1 MWVNGQD
8 ATRCHHAIHGLVAGK
23 DLVVIGF
30 RGALRLL
37 LACSVLAGLVT
48 VLAAAPAQGATT
60 PTTVPGTPPPATMIS
75 ATTAAFG
82 KMLVVGN
89 GTYAGYTLYIITSDR
104 PPTYGCTTTAV
115 TVVGMPIACTGGPT
129 TEWPALTTTGPPV
142 AGPGVSQKLLGTV
155 QRAGIGEQVTYAGH
169 PLYLFEMSPFM
180 ITGEEFDE
188 PGLPPWHG
196 VWYLV
201 TPTGQPLA
209 WPGMLTTLQMGKKA
223 VVAELMDTLAGWQVF
238 PLYSHSGDSE
248 SVSNCTGKCSVV
260 WPPDLSSGAPGLVG
274 SSLSSS
280 KVGKMT
286 RSDGTVQ
293 LTYDGKPLYFYSA
306 EGVTVKAGKFTA
318 TGSGQ
323 GHKAP
328 APAKGTFSL
337 VTP

>member
-1 MWVNGQD
+1 MV
-8 ATRCHHAIHGLVAGK
+8 
-23 DLVVIGF
+23 
-30 RGALRLL
+30 
-37 LACSVLAGLVT
+37 
-48 VLAAAPAQGATT
+48 
-60 PTTVPGTPPPATMIS
+60 S
-75 ATTAAFG
+75 ASSAAFG

-104 PPTYGCTTTAV
+104 PPTYGCTTKTV

-142 AGPGVSQKLLGTV
+142 AGSGVRQRLLGTV
-155 QRAGIGEQVTYAGH
+155 ERAGIGEQVTYAGH

-180 ITGEEFDE
+180 ITGEGFDE

-196 VWYLV
+196 LWYLV
-201 TPTGQPLA
+201 TPTGRALA
-209 WPGMLTTLQMGKKA
+209 WPGMLTTLQIGKKS
-223 VVAELMDTLAGWQVF
+223 VVAELMETLAGWQVF
-238 PLYSHSGDSE
+238 PLYSHNGDSA
-248 SVSNCTGKCSVV
+248 SKSTCTGQCGVI
-260 WPPDLSSGAPGLVG
+260 WPPALSSGAPGLVG

-306 EGVTVKAGKFTA
+306 EDITVQAGKFAA

-323 GHKAP
+323 GRKAP
-328 APAKGTFSL
+328 TPAKGTFSL
-337 VTP
+337 VKP

>member
-37 LACSVLAGLVT
+37 LACSVLAGLT

-60 PTTVPGTPPPATMIS
+60 TTTAPGTPPPATMIS

-196 VWYLV
+196 LWYLV
-201 TPTGQPLA
+201 TPTGRPLA
-209 WPGMLTTLQMGKKA
+209 WPGMLTTLQIGKKT
-223 VVAELMDTLAGWQVF
+223 VVGELMETLAGWQVF
-238 PLYSHSGDSE
+238 PLYSHSGDGASK
-248 SVSNCTGKCSVV
+248 STCTGQCSVV

-306 EGVTVKAGKFTA
+306 EDVTVKAGKFTA

-323 GHKAP
+323 GRKAP

-337 VTP
+337 ATP